1 VTSPLFDDQPL
12 SPGRTLERGFGRY
25 VVDQVLGSGA
35 MGTVYRAWLFYAPA
49 AGQTPR
55 EPVLVAL
62 KQLNR
67 KSARHPALR
76 AFFSN
81 EAEALRRLDHPN
93 VVRFYELFAM
103 PTAAHP
109 ASFAPPVEPKDED
122 DTLEAGPIPIIAME
136 HVEGDTLEA
145 VIGRSVARARQTPTQ
160 VQPALPFERAWY
172 YLQQVLGALAAG
184 HALGIVHRDVKPS
197 NILIRRDGIVKMTD
211 YGISHVVNPSH
222 GEVAPSPQEL
232 SPGTGA
238 YMSPEQVLGRDIDGR
253 SDLYS
258 VAIVLYE
265 AIAGRTPFLSQNRT
279 EFSLRMDQVHTP
291 PPPLRQFAPHASPAL
306 EYAFQR
312 ALSKAPE
319 HRFASAIEMGE
330 AFRDALGIPSTPAW
344 RALGDLA
351 GIANTAGS
359 QDPDRAAKVATLR
372 QIIARSFATQ
382 PMAARPARPRS

>member
-1 VTSPLFDDQPL
+1 MNSPLFDDEPL
-12 SPGRTLERGFGRY
+12 SPGRTVERGFGRY

-35 MGTVYRAWLFYAPA
+35 MGTVYRAWLFFAPTP
-49 AGQTPR
+49 GQPPR

-67 KSARHPALR
+67 KSAGHPALR

-103 PTAAHP
+103 PTAAP
-109 ASFAPPVEPKDED
+109 PPPPVEPDED
-122 DTLEAGPIPIIAME
+122 TVEPGPMPIIAME
-136 HVEGDTLEA
+136 HVDGDTLEA
-145 VIGRSVARARQTPTQ
+145 VIGRSVARARQAHAP

-222 GEVAPSPQEL
+222 GEVAPSPSEL

-238 YMSPEQVLGRDIDGR
+238 YMSPEQVLGRNIDGR

-291 PPPLRQFAPHASPAL
+291 PPPIRQFAPHASPAL
-306 EYAFQR
+306 EHAFQR
-312 ALSKAPE
+312 ALAKSPE
-319 HRFASAIEMGE
+319 HRFGSAIEMGE

-351 GIANTAGS
+351 GVANPAGS
-359 QDPDRAAKVATLR
+359 QDPARAAKVATLR

-382 PMAARPARPRS
+382 PMAVRPVRPES